1 MNTSD
6 QSDAPNEKPRPLD
19 SLDNREDEFLGETIA
34 FGFEENQSEIDS
46 CAPVR
51 KEYTLVEEIA
61 RGGMGRVF
69 AAKDVDLER
78 EVAVKVSTAS
88 ESGKGSAFSREAK
101 VLAHLAHPNIVPI
114 HNLGED
120 PRGRPFYSMKL
131 IRGRTL
137 KAVIQQLKEGDAS
150 AGEEY
155 TLDRLLIVFRKVC
168 DAVGFAHYRRYLHRD
183 LKPENVMLGEF
194 GEVLVMDWGLAQS
207 LESRP
212 PETDSEGQSHV
223 IEGTPQYMSPEQAKG
238 KPLDARSDIYALGAM
253 LHSILTYGPPVTG
266 SSTAEVLLKVRKGE
280 VLPIRRTRADKPNGT
295 GAAEVPIPTALQA
308 VTRKAMALKREQRY
322 QSVAEMV
329 RDIEAYQLGFAT
341 EAEQAGLLRL
351 LYLLI
356 RRQRFASALAGL
368 LVFTAAGFTVRLA
381 ASERLARQ
389 NAILAQEHAE
399 RAEANAQRANEE
411 KESSRRAAATAH
423 MALAESAEKNVL
435 GQEMKDT
442 LSRVPEDLRGQP
454 WAYVQRKL
462 DTSIRTIQ
470 APKNAPWRACVPD
483 PQTPT
488 ALITLQNSGWIR
500 SVDLS
505 SGEIQDRIKVD
516 ASRLKDGIA
525 VSEDGKRIAVCRSPN
540 TPTPDEHMRVEIY
553 SLENGG
559 LQCSIK
565 ITASDPKN
573 LISPQFAFSTDG
585 NLLLLSSFFLGRKG
599 VMMFDAWSG
608 NTLWEAER
616 DTRVFAGFN
625 KEKETVTV
633 CSLASGVSDY
643 EPWTGKTINT
653 FERAKLLGFRQL
665 NVAAPSW
672 SSIFSVVG
680 AECRQMDAREG
691 KTIMSF
697 PLPSGISFDGA
708 IDYLTDQK
716 ILLILADRYMKSG
729 ILQFLDAETGA
740 LIRSVF
746 VPIDPTAESGPWILK
761 ALPRSNLVA
770 AAAGTVMK
778 VWKVQFARG
787 DKTFPIDPDPKFDDF
802 TLLSRKHLIATS
814 LRFYVNPGS
823 NLWTTQL
830 GIADLKI
837 RPSGDQ
843 LRHMFGLG
851 KTGSSGS
858 RAVITSDRRGD
869 SLCATVLK
877 DNTDKAIFKFIRFE
891 GDQPLETEIEVS
903 NPLYGHGHIS
913 PEGDLIWAGNAIH
926 EASSGKMA
934 VRINRNGILEP
945 ELRIRAPRWAGNER
959 VVEIALLSQL
969 EDRKGEKKPQ
979 SDRSLLLWSAT
990 DGRRMASAP
999 APYAI
1004 ALTAS
1009 PDGSFI
1015 AEAGS
1020 DMRVR
1025 IRDGNTLAVLKE
1037 LRVHDDALLATAW
1050 HPKLPLLATASED
1063 GTVKIWD
1070 IDNDTLVDEFGF
1082 FKYSCD
1088 RLFWSPDG
1096 TELAV
1101 RSRAALEGSIDIFK
1115 PASCQPQGK

>member
-266 SSTAEVLLKVRKGE
+266 SSTAEVLLK
-280 VLPIRRTRADKPNGT
+280 
-295 GAAEVPIPTALQA
+295 
-308 VTRKAMALKREQRY
+308 
-322 QSVAEMV
+322 
-329 RDIEAYQLGFAT
+329 
-341 EAEQAGLLRL
+341 
-351 LYLLI
+351 
-356 RRQRFASALAGL
+356 
-368 LVFTAAGFTVRLA
+368 GFTVRLA